1 MIPHRGDVCCVCVFV
16 FSIPAGS
23 WNIVVFR
30 DAPPSSLHHVFVQAA
45 GAEELVQTAWPP
57 PKTVRNACGHTAP
70 VNTPVNTPLAQMRF
84 CAVRSHR
91 LRRLQQRE
99 CNCRG
104 VLCRSQRPS
113 QRTSTPGCGPP
124 PPQDLRHPHGAPP
137 LIRRSRRALAGH
149 AEHQSKLSPCMQH
162 DEFSMMNS
170 A

>member
-99 CNCRG
+99 CNSG
-104 VLCRSQRPS
+104 VCCAGLNGRLNGPLRPAADRLHL
-113 QRTSTPGCGPP
+113 RTCGIPTVH
-124 PPQDLRHPHGAPP
+124 LR
-137 LIRRSRRALAGH
+137 
-149 AEHQSKLSPCMQH
+149 
-162 DEFSMMNS
+162 
-170 A
+170 